1 MADNHDIT
9 DDDIEDK
16 RTAVWIQDRTLY
28 VSLFTYDN
36 ENHVFEINLDS
47 YTYSSSIDELY

>member
-36 ENHVFEINLDS
+36 QNHVFEINLDS